1 MPLFYFSKVPAM
13 SECIGNSLSTINMD
27 LSSLDNK
34 LYELSAF
41 AVNSVNFLS
50 SSIGSVSSN
59 LQTQINFISS
69 ELNSVISDY
78 TQQGII
84 YQNSNGSI
92 TWDVD
97 THGHNAKVTLTA
109 NGDLNNILNCS
120 ASDTGNL
127 VIQLSSTAG
136 LSITGWGSNF
146 LFANGVSSMSTGAS
160 AYNLLSF
167 YYDGNKFLSSLATF

>member
-1 MPLFYFSKVPAM
+1 MPLYYFSKVPAM
-13 SECIGNSLSTINMD
+13 TECLGNSLSTFNID

-41 AVNSVNFLS
+41 TVNSVNVLS

-59 LQTQINFISS
+59 LQTQINFVSA
-69 ELNSVISDY
+69 ELNNVIQEY

-92 TWDVD
+92 TWNVG

-109 NGDLNNILNCS
+109 NGNLNNILNCS
-120 ASDTGNL
+120 AGDTGNL
-127 VIQLSSTAG
+127 AIQLSSTAG

-146 LFANGVSSMSTGAS
+146 LFSNSVSSMSTGAS